1 MAVSLISDFK
11 IYEPEFQAGMYE
23 ALAENVNLFNQASR
37 GAILLAA
44 NELPGHY
51 KKEAFFKR
59 ISNLITHQDITSTA
73 DVTPLKLEQSEEVA
87 VKTHLKI
94 KPVDM
99 TLNAFKEAGLET
111 PGASFR
117 LGRLISDAMAK
128 AAADKAIIAANAAV
142 SGITALINDV
152 TAASGKATVSN
163 LLGTKQKWGDQ
174 QTKLVS
180 WLMHS
185 TPFGDLQSDALSNYH
200 LESVAGVTVA
210 TGNISPVV
218 GGSVII
224 SDNSNLVNAGTPN
237 TYNVLGMAPGA
248 VLVEISQAEQI
259 VIKVVTGK
267 EQLVVRLQGE
277 YAITISVDGFAW
289 DTANGGANPDDTALG
304 TSSNWDKVLTDDK
317 ALPLVK
323 LLCQ

>member
-37 GAILLAA
+37 GAILLTA

-59 ISNLITHQDITSTA
+59 ISNLITRQDTTSTA

-87 VKTHLKI
+87 VKLHLKI
-94 KPVDM
+94 GPVDM
-99 TLNAFKEAGLET
+99 SLNAFKEAGLET
-111 PGASFR
+111 PGTSFR

-152 TAASGKATVSN
+152 TGSSGKATITN
-163 LLGTKQKWGDQ
+163 LMDTQQKWGDQ
-174 QTKLVS
+174 QTKLAT
-180 WLMHS
+180 WLLHS
-185 TPFGDLQSDALSNYH
+185 TPFNDLRKDGLNNYQ
-200 LESVAGVTVA
+200 LESVAGVIVA
-210 TGNISPVV
+210 SGQIAPVV
-218 GGSVII
+218 GGSIII
-224 SDNSNLVNAGTPN
+224 SDNSNLVNSGITN
-237 TYNVLGMAPGA
+237 TYNVIGMAAGA
-248 VLVEISQAEQI
+248 IMVEMSQAEQI
-259 VIKVVTGK
+259 AIKTITGK
-267 EQLVVRLQGE
+267 EQLIVRLQGE
-277 YAITISVDGFAW
+277 YAITIGVDGFAW
-289 DTANGGANPDDTALG
+289 DTANGGSNPDDTALG
-304 TSSNWDKVLTDDK
+304 TSSNWDKVFTDDK

>member
-23 ALAENVNLFNQASR
+23 ALAENVNIFNQASR
-37 GAILLAA
+37 GAILLTA

-59 ISNLITHQDITSTA
+59 ISNLISRQDTTSTS
-73 DVTPLKLEQSEEVA
+73 DVTPLKLEQNEEVA
-87 VKTHLKI
+87 VKLHLKVG
-94 KPVDM
+94 PVDM
-99 TLNAFKEAGLET
+99 SLNAFKEAGLET

-142 SGITALINDV
+142 SGIAALINDV
-152 TAASGKATVSN
+152 TGSSGKATVTN
-163 LLGTKQKWGDQ
+163 LLGAKQKWGDQ

-185 TPFGDLQSDALSNYH
+185 TPFGDLQSDALSNYK

-218 GGSVII
+218 GGSIMI
-224 SDNSNLVNAGTPN
+224 SDNSNLVNTGTPN
-237 TYNVLGMAPGA
+237 TYNVIGLAGGA
-248 VLVEISQAEQI
+248 VTVEMSQAEQI
-259 VIKVVTGK
+259 VIQMVTGK
-267 EQLVVRLQGE
+267 EQLIVRLQGE
-277 YAITISVDGFAW
+277 YAVTIGVDGFAW
-289 DTANGGANPDDTALG
+289 DTANGGSNPDDTALG
-304 TSSNWDKVLTDDK
+304 TSSNWDKVFTNDK

>member
-37 GAILLAA
+37 GAIALVSR
-44 NELPGHY
+44 ELPGHY
-51 KKEAFFKR
+51 RKDAFFKR
-59 ISNLITHQDITSTA
+59 IASLVTRQDTTSVA
-73 DVTPLKLEQSEEVA
+73 DVTPLKLEQNEEVA
-87 VKTHLKI
+87 VKLHLKI
-94 KPVDM
+94 GPVDM
-99 TLNAFKEAGLET
+99 SLNAFKEAGLET
-111 PGASFR
+111 PGTSFR

-128 AAADKAIIAANAAV
+128 AAADKAIISANAAV
-142 SGITALINDV
+142 SGIAALINDV
-152 TAASGKATVSN
+152 TGASGTTTVTN

-185 TPFGDLQSDALSNYH
+185 TPFGNLQSDALANYK

-218 GGSVII
+218 GGAIMI
-224 SDNSNLVNAGTPN
+224 SDNSNLVNSGSPD
-237 TYNVLGMAPGA
+237 TYNVIGLAGGA
-248 VLVEISQAEQI
+248 VTVEMSQAEQI
-259 VIKVVTGK
+259 AIQMVTGK
-267 EQLVVRLQGE
+267 EQLIVRLQGE
-277 YAITISVDGFAW
+277 YAITIGVDGFAW

-304 TSSNWDKVLTDDK
+304 TSSNWDKAFTDDK